1 MPRWFVLNGGK
12 PCNESLTTLVKS
24 LFMSSDPF
32 GIEAALA
39 ERKRNRAAIRAQERS
54 DASRRG
60 WVTRKA
66 A

>member
-1 MPRWFVLNGGK
+1 MPRWFVLNSA
-12 PCNESLTTLVKS
+12 PLRNESLTTLVKS
-24 LFMSSDPF
+24 LFMNRDPF

-39 ERKRNRAAIRAQERS
+39 ERKRNRPAYRAQERS
-54 DASRRG
+54 DASRKG